1 MRFWELNEL
10 ELKFYDSKK
19 GSKVVFQPG
28 DPNRVKLYSCGPTV
42 YNHSHI
48 GNIRSYLFV
57 DVLRRTLKLFGYVPD
72 QTMNITDIDD
82 KIIRES
88 IAQKISIEEF
98 TKPWTEKFFK
108 DLNTLNIETVE
119 HYPKATESIDEMIH
133 MIQRLQENG
142 LVYEKD
148 GNLYYSVEKFS
159 SYGELSKI
167 DTSGMI
173 SGARY
178 DADEYEKDNVRD
190 FVLWKAPKEPGEKFW
205 ETAIG
210 KGRPGWHLECSAM
223 IRSIYS
229 SGVDIHTGGID
240 LLFPHHENEI
250 AQTRGAYP
258 EEEFVRYWLHCEHLL
273 VDGAKMSKSKGN
285 FYILDDILA
294 KGYNW
299 KEVRFVMLS
308 FQYRTK
314 LNFSYERL
322 KEARQSI
329 ERIQNT
335 LNRLLESVQSEIPD
349 YDLSFTKINS
359 QEKKQDSSNPES
371 RVKNIQEFKP
381 SRIAKSFYHD
391 FMEGLSDDLNT
402 PKALASLFDSLKTI
416 NSLIDKEELNI
427 EEKEDILYFFFQV
440 NCLLGILDF
449 DIKLGTELESEED
462 ERIVS
467 LIEERKS
474 AKKNKDFNRADAIRD
489 ELKALGIV
497 VEDTKDGSVKWK
509 RIQ

>member
-1 MRFWELNEL
+1 MRFWELNDL

-19 GSKVVFQPG
+19 GCKTVFQPS
-28 DPNRVKLYSCGPTV
+28 DPGRVKLYSCGPTV

-57 DVLRRTLKLFGYVPD
+57 DVLRRSLKLFGYVPD

-88 IAQKISIEEF
+88 IANKVSIEEF
-98 TKPWTEKFFK
+98 TQPWTEKFFK
-108 DLNTLNIETVE
+108 DLNTLNIEKVE

-133 MIQRLQENG
+133 MIQKLQENG

-159 SYGELSKI
+159 DYGQLSKV

-285 FYILDDILA
+285 FYILDDIIA
-294 KGYNW
+294 QGYNW

-308 FQYRTK
+308 FHYRTK
-314 LNFSYERL
+314 LNFSFERL
-322 KEARQSI
+322 REARISI
-329 ERIQNT
+329 ERIQNS
-335 LNRLLESVQSEIPD
+335 LNRLIESIKKDIPEYDFSVYCSLTKEENQESVIK
-349 YDLSFTKINS
+349 KITNL
-359 QEKKQDSSNPES
+359 Q
-371 RVKNIQEFKP
+371 P
-381 SRIAKSFYHD
+381 STIAKAFYHD

-402 PKALASLFDSLKTI
+402 PKALASVFESIKSI
-416 NSLIDKEELNI
+416 NSLIDKEELKTS
-427 EEKEDILYFFFQV
+427 EKEDILYFFFQL
-440 NCLLGILDF
+440 NCLLGLLDFETILDSASV
-449 DIKLGTELESEED
+449 SED
-462 ERIVS
+462 DAKIVS

-474 AKKNKDFNRADAIRD
+474 AKKDKDFARADAIRD
-489 ELKALGIV
+489 ELKALGII